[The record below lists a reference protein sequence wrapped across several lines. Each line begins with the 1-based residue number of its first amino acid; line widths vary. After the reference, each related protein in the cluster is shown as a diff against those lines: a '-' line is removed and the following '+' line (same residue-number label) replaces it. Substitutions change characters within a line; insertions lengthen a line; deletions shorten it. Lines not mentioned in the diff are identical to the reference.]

1 MYMYDIYIQGT
12 QKIHQLT
19 SPHLAQSVSSAQG
32 PDVVGA
38 VSYHAGT
45 PTSWQRS
52 SPHPHHPPHPRRH
65 RYHHPCEHAP
75 PKDHPNEAPS
85 TASVPPV
92 PPTAPAVSAAPV
104 PPTAPAVSAA
114 PVPPT
119 APPTAS
125 AAPVSPTAP
134 AVATAPVPPAPPIAP
149 VAPAPVR
156 LSCEWVT
163 QLGVVVSRSYQPP

>member
-52 SPHPHHPPHPRRH
+52 SPHPHHPPHPPQPRRH
-65 RYHHPCEHAP
+65 CYHHPRQHHHHPCEQAP

-92 PPTAPAVSAAPV
+92 PPTSPAGVPAPV
-104 PPTAPAVSAA
+104 
-114 PVPPT
+114 
-119 APPTAS
+119 APP
-125 AAPVSPTAP
+125 PPP
-134 AVATAPVPPAPPIAP
+134 PPAPPGG
-149 VAPAPVR
+149 
-156 LSCEWVT
+156 L
-163 QLGVVVSRSYQPP
+163 

>member
-19 SPHLAQSVSSAQG
+19 SPHLVQSVSSAQG
-32 PDVVGA
+32 PDVVGD

-45 PTSWQRS
+45 PASWQRS
-52 SPHPHHPPHPRRH
+52 SPHPHHPPHPPQPRRH
-65 RYHHPCEHAP
+65 RYHHPQHHHHPCEHAP

-104 PPTAPAVSAA
+104 PPTAPAVS
-114 PVPPT
+114 
-119 APPTAS
+119 S
-125 AAPVSPTAP
+125 AAPG
-134 AVATAPVPPAPPIAP
+134 PPAPPIAP

-163 QLGVVVSRSYQPP
+163 LLGVVLDLSYHPP

>member
-19 SPHLAQSVSSAQG
+19 SPHLVQSVSSAQG

-45 PTSWQRS
+45 PASWQRS
-52 SPHPHHPPHPRRH
+52 SPHPHHPPPPPQPRRH
-65 RYHHPCEHAP
+65 RYNHPQHHHHPCEHAP

-92 PPTAPAVSAAPV
+92 PPTALAVSAAPV
-104 PPTAPAVSAA
+104 PPTAPAVS
-114 PVPPT
+114 
-119 APPTAS
+119 S

-134 AVATAPVPPAPPIAP
+134 AVAAAPVPPV
-149 VAPAPVR
+149 VAAA
-156 LSCEWVT
+156 
-163 QLGVVVSRSYQPP
+163 

>member
-19 SPHLAQSVSSAQG
+19 SPHLVQSVSSAQG

-45 PTSWQRS
+45 PASWQRS
-52 SPHPHHPPHPRRH
+52 SPHPPPPPHPPQPRRH
-65 RYHHPCEHAP
+65 RYHHPQHHHHPWEHAP

-104 PPTAPAVSAA
+104 PPTAPET
-114 PVPPT
+114 PT
-119 APPTAS
+119 ASVALAPPTTS
-125 AAPVSPTAP
+125 
-134 AVATAPVPPAPPIAP
+134 VPL
-149 VAPAPVR
+149 APAPVR
-156 LSCEWVT
+156 LSYEWVT

>member
-19 SPHLAQSVSSAQG
+19 SPHLAQSMSSAQG

-45 PTSWQRS
+45 PASWQRS
-52 SPHPHHPPHPRRH
+52 SPHPHHPPQPRRH
-65 RYHHPCEHAP
+65 RYHHPHQHHHHSCEHAP

-92 PPTAPAVSAAPV
+92 PP
-104 PPTAPAVSAA
+104 
-114 PVPPT
+114 
-119 APPTAS
+119 
-125 AAPVSPTAP
+125 
-134 AVATAPVPPAPPIAP
+134 
-149 VAPAPVR
+149 
-156 LSCEWVT
+156 
-163 QLGVVVSRSYQPP
+163 